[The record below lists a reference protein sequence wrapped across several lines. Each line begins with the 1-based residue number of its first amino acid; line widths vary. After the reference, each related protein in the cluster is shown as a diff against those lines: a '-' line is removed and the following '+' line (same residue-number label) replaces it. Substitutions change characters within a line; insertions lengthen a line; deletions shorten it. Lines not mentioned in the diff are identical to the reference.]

1 MPRVSVVVRT
11 KDRPAFLR
19 RALADIAAQTYTD
32 WEIVVVN
39 DGGDGE
45 QVRAIVAASPTP
57 GPVRVIDS
65 PVPGGRC
72 IAANVGIRAAAGDY
86 IVLHDDDDRWA
97 PEFLD
102 ETTVWLESHSDDV
115 GVMVSTAII
124 YEEQHGDEWIEIER
138 IPFWA
143 GMSRLSL
150 IELLEINRAVPI
162 SFLYRRSLHELAGW
176 YDESLDAVED
186 WDFYLRVAA
195 KYSVGFLAGRP
206 LAFWTQRPS
215 ARGAYGNSMFAL
227 AEQHERDD
235 LIVRERALREWVDA
249 NGPGLPLYIALVEKR
264 LRNDFARELSS
275 QLERQRHDIVQEI
288 YDRHPLWRRLRK
300 LGGRADGRRASGH
313 S

>member
-19 RALADIAAQTYTD
+19 RALADIATQTFTD

-39 DGGDGE
+39 DGGDGAAVRTVAGE
-45 QVRAIVAASPTP
+45 SPCAGRVRAIDAPA
-57 GPVRVIDS
+57 
-65 PVPGGRC
+65 PGGRC
-72 IAANVGIRAAAGDY
+72 AAANAGIRSARGEY

-97 PEFLD
+97 PGFL
-102 ETTVWLESHSDDV
+102 EQTVDWLDHHPDDV
-115 GVMVSTAII
+115 GVMVSTAIV
-124 YEEQHGDEWIEIER
+124 YEERRGEQWVEVGQT
-138 IPFWA
+138 PFWE

-150 IELLEINRAVPI
+150 IELLEVNRAVPI
-162 SFLYRRSLHELAGW
+162 SFLYRRSLHDLAGW
-176 YDESLDAVED
+176 YDESLQAVED

-195 KYSVGFLAGRP
+195 KFSVGFLAGEP

-215 ARGAYGNSMFAL
+215 ARGADGNSMFAL
-227 AEQHERDD
+227 AELHEQDD
-235 LIVRERALREWVDA
+235 LVVRERALREWVDA

-264 LRNDFARELSS
+264 LRREFAHELSS

-300 LGGRADGRRASGH
+300 LGGRSNGRRASGR